1 MSKILFSVV
10 CASKNEET
18 HIGDLIETFN
28 KANTGNAE
36 LIIVD
41 DSTDK
46 TKEIVKS
53 KLYKNIILIDGENT
67 GCCNARN
74 KGVLNSSGQI
84 ITYMTADSIFC
95 LNFFK
100 KIKLYFDKGYDVV
113 MTSSKVLNTEN
124 VWARYIDCWSE
135 TKIEN
140 NSSFSPLTSQGYSV
154 RKSSAISEGLIDAGS
169 KNPNI
174 CRDYTLVQKLDTN
187 NYSKIFAR
195 DILCY
200 HKAPSSFKEFTINQ
214 YTRGIISGGTTIRY
228 SDRGFLISYLRSSA
242 KFFIFLLN
250 IFIPILIIIRAIK
263 MQKFSS
269 SNDIF
274 SFLVI
279 FYYKNLCFILGEFI
293 TILKFNLGFY
303 KR

>member
-1 MSKILFSVV
+1 MGKILFSVI

-18 HIGDLIETFN
+18 HIGELIESFN

-53 KLYKNIILIDGENT
+53 KLYKNIILIDGDNT

-74 KGVLNSSGQI
+74 KGVLNSCGQI

-95 LNFFK
+95 LNFFNK
-100 KIKLYFDKGYDVV
+100 TKIYFDEGYDVV

-124 VWARYIDCWSE
+124 VWARYIHCWSE

-140 NSSFSPLTSQGYSV
+140 NSNFSPLTSQGYSV
-154 RKSSAISEGLIDAGS
+154 RKSSAISEGLIDVGS
-169 KNPNI
+169 KSPNI
-174 CRDYTLVQKLDTN
+174 CRDYTLVQKLDKK

-200 HKAPSSFKEFTINQ
+200 HKAPSSFKEFTVNQ
-214 YTRGIISGGTTIRY
+214 YTRGVISGGTTIRY
-228 SDRGFLISYLRSSA
+228 TDRGFLISYLRSCT
-242 KFFIFLLN
+242 KFFILFLN
-250 IFIPILIIIRAIK
+250 IFIPILIILRSMK
-263 MQKFSS
+263 MQKFSI
-269 SNDIF
+269 SNDVF
-274 SFLVI
+274 SFVLI
-279 FYYKNLCFILGEFI
+279 FYYKNLCFISGEFI
-293 TILKFNLGFY
+293 TIFKFNLGYY
-303 KR
+303 KK